1 MVENNTS
8 RFGTPFTVSIEA
20 ADGVTTGVSAKDRV
34 HTVRTAVSAV
44 ARPTDLRRPGHVFP
58 LRAQD
63 GGVLVRAGHTEAAVD
78 LCKLSG
84 VRAAAAG
91 AELMNDDGTMMR
103 MPAILEFAKEHDIP
117 VITIADLIAWRCR
130 HETFIRREAESH
142 LETKTGNWNVIAY
155 RDSVHG
161 SEHLALVKGKISA
174 LHPTL
179 VRVHSECLTGDAL
192 GSLHCD
198 CGEQLQLAMQQI
210 ADEGT
215 GVLLYLRQE
224 GRGIGL
230 TNKIRAYALQN
241 REGIDTAEANE
252 RLGFP
257 IDLRNYGIGAQI
269 LKDVGIGKMRLLTN
283 NPKKVIGLDGYGL
296 HLVDQV
302 PLQIFP
308 TSDRQK
314 KYMMTKK
321 NKFGHLF
328 SDV

>member
-1 MVENNTS
+1 
-8 RFGTPFTVSIEA
+8 
-20 ADGVTTGVSAKDRV
+20 
-34 HTVRTAVSAV
+34 
-44 ARPTDLRRPGHVFP
+44 
-58 LRAQD
+58 
-63 GGVLVRAGHTEAAVD
+63 
-78 LCKLSG
+78 
-84 VRAAAAG
+84 
-91 AELMNDDGTMMR
+91 
-103 MPAILEFAKEHDIP
+103 
-117 VITIADLIAWRCR
+117 
-130 HETFIRREAESH
+130 
-142 LETKTGNWNVIAY
+142 
-155 RDSVHG
+155 
-161 SEHLALVKGKISA
+161 
-174 LHPTL
+174 
-179 VRVHSECLTGDAL
+179 
-192 GSLHCD
+192 
-198 CGEQLQLAMQQI
+198 
-210 ADEGT
+210 
-215 GVLLYLRQE
+215 VLLYLRQE